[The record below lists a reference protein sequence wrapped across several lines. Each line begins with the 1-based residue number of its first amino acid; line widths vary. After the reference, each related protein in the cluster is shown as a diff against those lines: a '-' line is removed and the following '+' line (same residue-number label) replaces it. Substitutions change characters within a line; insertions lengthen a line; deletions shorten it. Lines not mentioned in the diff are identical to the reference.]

1 MVWGKLLGGV
11 FGFMVGGPLG
21 AVLGAALGH
30 TFDRGVQL
38 QLPGSADDEPMA
50 PGDADRVRMAFFTAT
65 FSVLGHVSKADGRV
79 DPSEIELAKAV
90 MERMSLTPELR
101 DAAIK
106 LFNEG
111 KQPEF
116 ELEPILVQFRDEC
129 QRRTSLYR
137 IFLEIQIQAA
147 LADGTMAPDEEAV
160 LMKMASVLGFSSFA
174 FRQLEMLV
182 RVSMGMADAAETAA
196 RGGARARHDSGA
208 RGSHGAGGGQ
218 RASTS
223 SSLTLSDA
231 YGVLGVEPND
241 DKATVKRAY
250 RRLMSQHHP
259 DKLIAKG
266 LPEEMVKL
274 ATDKAQNI
282 RAAYDRIKEAKDW

>member
-1 MVWGKLLGGV
+1 MVWGKLLGG
-11 FGFMVGGPLG
+11 
-21 AVLGAALGH
+21 GH
-30 TFDRGVQL
+30 SFDKGVQL
-38 QLPGSADDEPMA
+38 QLTSDSAEEPLA

-79 DPSEIELAKAV
+79 DPSEIQLAEAV
-90 MERMSLTPELR
+90 MERMSLSPELR

-106 LFNEG
+106 LFNQG
-111 KQPEF
+111 KQDDF
-116 ELEPILVQFRDEC
+116 ELEPILIQFRQEC
-129 QRRTSLYR
+129 QRRTNLYR

-147 LADGTMAPDEEAV
+147 LADGVMADDEEAV
-160 LMKMASVLGFSSFA
+160 LITMADVLGFSSFA

-196 RGGARARHDSGA
+196 RGGARARQNSGA
-208 RGSHGAGGGQ
+208 RGGAGGGQ
-218 RASTS
+218 SSRGSGANSSASF
-223 SSLTLSDA
+223 TLNDA
-231 YGVLGVEPND
+231 YRVLGVAASD

-282 RAAYDRIKEAKDW
+282 RAAYDRVREAKGF